1 MLDTKPKQKP
11 NKILRGHVPLA
22 PGANQVNHALGGSNL
37 RLGRDIITDGR
48 VLPRELLD
56 DGQGKSTT
64 LDMEISDSSDGSN
77 WSRMV
82 NNKNPH
88 PGECNQQRLLLPP
101 IIVATDSL
109 ATGATT
115 EVLRKQNKHH
125 RNEALLG
132 QPMGTQW
139 TIHQGRTI
147 LPHNHW
153 EKHTKTADDAQMA
166 PQGLALKHEAAGVLA
181 EWE

>member
-22 PGANQVNHALGGSNL
+22 PVANQVDHALGGSNL

-64 LDMEISDSSDGSN
+64 SDMEISDSSDGSN
-77 WSRMV
+77 RSRMV
-82 NNKNPH
+82 NNKKPH

-101 IIVATDSL
+101 IIVAMGTL

-115 EVLRKQNKHH
+115 EVLRKQNKHQ
-125 RNEALLG
+125 RNKALLG
-132 QPMGTQW
+132 
-139 TIHQGRTI
+139 
-147 LPHNHW
+147 
-153 EKHTKTADDAQMA
+153 
-166 PQGLALKHEAAGVLA
+166 
-181 EWE
+181 